1 MPSSFLPVL
10 RATLTRNQPHP
21 RTRLLNFIASTIAV
35 AGLVTAIVGVAFSVY
50 LPSATYPSGFT
61 SGETIHSWTCKW
73 QSLQGINA
81 TAADGQPLTAPAGF
95 SRDCVGTR
103 AGFILLGLLI
113 GLEILMGAATAAG
126 WLLEQSVTRQRK
138 VGGVEL
144 GQVEVTVKKP

>member
-1 MPSSFLPVL
+1 M
-10 RATLTRNQPHP
+10 RAALTRNQPHP

-35 AGLVTAIVGVAFSVY
+35 AGLVTAIVGIAFSVY
-50 LPSATYPSGFT
+50 LPSATYPTGFT

-81 TAADGQPLTAPAGF
+81 TTVDGQALTAPAGF
-95 SRDCVGTR
+95 SRDCVETR

-113 GLEILMGAATAAG
+113 GLEVLMGAAAAAG

-144 GQVEVTVKKP
+144 AQVEVTVKKP